1 MKASLDFQR
10 LFNVLQD
17 HGYDFKADI
26 WSFGITAI
34 EMASGTA
41 PYHKYPPMK
50 VLMLT
55 LQNDPP
61 TLDTGAEEKD
71 QYKAYGK
78 TFRKM
83 IIDCLQKD
91 PSKRCVLLSM
101 LELHVLCHRHSV
113 LRFCFRLS
121 QSALIFE
128 CLAFGLRNRGL
139 TN

>member
-1 MKASLDFQR
+1 MNYDMR
-10 LFNVLQD
+10 VTLQD

-26 WSFGITAI
+26 WSLGITAI

-61 TLDTGAEEKD
+61 TLDTAADDKD

-83 IIDCLQKD
+83 IVDCLQKD
-91 PSKRCVLLSM
+91 PTKRCVS
-101 LELHVLCHRHSV
+101 LEPL
-113 LRFCFRLS
+113 
-121 QSALIFE
+121 
-128 CLAFGLRNRGL
+128 
-139 TN
+139 

>member
-1 MKASLDFQR
+1 MSKHEFCKHDFTILTISPLHTHRKINYDIQIY
-10 LFNVLQD
+10 LQD

-26 WSFGITAI
+26 WSLGITAI

-61 TLDTGAEEKD
+61 TLDTAADDKD

-83 IIDCLQKD
+83 IVDCLQKD
-91 PSKRCVLLSM
+91 PTKR
-101 LELHVLCHRHSV
+101 
-113 LRFCFRLS
+113 
-121 QSALIFE
+121 
-128 CLAFGLRNRGL
+128 
-139 TN
+139 

>member
-1 MKASLDFQR
+1 MVFLSYTWLTIKKTNIYPHLIST
-10 LFNVLQD
+10 QD

-34 EMASGTA
+34 EMATGTA

-61 TLDTGAEEKD
+61 TLDTGAEERD
-71 QYKAYGK
+71 QYKGYGK

-83 IIDCLQKD
+83 VIDCLQKD
-91 PSKRCVLLSM
+91 PTKR
-101 LELHVLCHRHSV
+101 
-113 LRFCFRLS
+113 
-121 QSALIFE
+121 
-128 CLAFGLRNRGL
+128 
-139 TN
+139 

>member
-1 MKASLDFQR
+1 MINLTFDI
-10 LFNVLQD
+10 LFHIHCKVNYDMQIILQD

-26 WSFGITAI
+26 WSLGITAI

-61 TLDTGAEEKD
+61 TLDTAADDKD

-83 IIDCLQKD
+83 IVDCLQKD
-91 PSKRCVLLSM
+91 PTKRFLL
-101 LELHVLCHRHSV
+101 LK
-113 LRFCFRLS
+113 FF
-121 QSALIFE
+121 
-128 CLAFGLRNRGL
+128 
-139 TN
+139 

>member
-1 MKASLDFQR
+1 MYESRLETFGKHVNASHKHDFTELLAIFR
-10 LFNVLQD
+10 SLFSIISIMIFVSVVQD

-26 WSFGITAI
+26 WSLGITAI

-61 TLDTGAEEKD
+61 TLDTAADDKD

-83 IIDCLQKD
+83 IVDCLQKD
-91 PSKRCVLLSM
+91 PTKR
-101 LELHVLCHRHSV
+101 
-113 LRFCFRLS
+113 
-121 QSALIFE
+121 
-128 CLAFGLRNRGL
+128 
-139 TN
+139 

>member
-1 MKASLDFQR
+1 MVINYTWNENSDKHATLASMISQDIDNPFVVYFLLPKNQ
-10 LFNVLQD
+10 LWYAYLLQD

-26 WSFGITAI
+26 WSLGITAI

-61 TLDTGAEEKD
+61 TLDTAADDKD

-91 PSKRCVLLSM
+91 PTKRQVGLLS
-101 LELHVLCHRHSV
+101 
-113 LRFCFRLS
+113 LRF
-121 QSALIFE
+121 
-128 CLAFGLRNRGL
+128 
-139 TN
+139 

>member
-1 MKASLDFQR
+1 MFDLHATENCTC
-10 LFNVLQD
+10 FNNLIIAISVIILLSTCIQD

-26 WSFGITAI
+26 WSLGITAI

-61 TLDTGAEEKD
+61 TLDTAADDKD

-83 IIDCLQKD
+83 IVDCLQKD
-91 PSKRCVLLSM
+91 PTKR
-101 LELHVLCHRHSV
+101 
-113 LRFCFRLS
+113 
-121 QSALIFE
+121 
-128 CLAFGLRNRGL
+128 
-139 TN
+139 

>member
-1 MKASLDFQR
+1 MQIT
-10 LFNVLQD
+10 LQD

-26 WSFGITAI
+26 WSLGITAI

-61 TLDTGAEEKD
+61 TLDTAADDKD

-83 IIDCLQKD
+83 IVDCLQKD
-91 PSKRCVLLSM
+91 PTKRLISLAIVLLNHQGPSNKIR
-101 LELHVLCHRHSV
+101 EV
-113 LRFCFRLS
+113 
-121 QSALIFE
+121 
-128 CLAFGLRNRGL
+128 GP
-139 TN
+139 

>member
-1 MKASLDFQR
+1 MQIT
-10 LFNVLQD
+10 LQD

-26 WSFGITAI
+26 WSLGITAI

-61 TLDTGAEEKD
+61 TLDTAADDKD

-83 IIDCLQKD
+83 IVDCLQKD
-91 PSKRCVLLSM
+91 PTKR
-101 LELHVLCHRHSV
+101 
-113 LRFCFRLS
+113 
-121 QSALIFE
+121 LIS
-128 CLAFGLRNRGL
+128 LAIVY
-139 TN
+139 

>member
-1 MKASLDFQR
+1 MCWDRKIKVDLVETELKIEFY
-10 LFNVLQD
+10 LNVLGIPYGTTSTYYSMHLPFQD

-34 EMASGTA
+34 EMATGTA

-55 LQNDPP
+55 LQNEPP

-83 IIDCLQKD
+83 VVDCLQKD
-91 PSKRCVLLSM
+91 PSKR
-101 LELHVLCHRHSV
+101 
-113 LRFCFRLS
+113 
-121 QSALIFE
+121 
-128 CLAFGLRNRGL
+128 
-139 TN
+139 